1 LVPSDKS
8 PGYFLSPSGLN
19 GVNDAGVHVG
29 NETLSGQTHACRL
42 TFISG

>member
-8 PGYFLSPSGLN
+8 PGYFLSLSGLD
-19 GVNDAGVHVG
+19 GVNDAGVVG
-29 NETLSGQTHACRL
+29 SNETLSGQTHACRL